1 MRIFLQMEGKS
12 SKTKDSKKEKEKE
25 KSKGNL
31 KKESK
36 EDKSDDES
44 EVTMQYYNKTNLQ
57 FRFIIF
63 KCLEVVSYCQ
73 DEPESPKS
81 DAKEAEKKKKKIR
94 LELHHE
100 HIFLDSNDAYIWIYE
115 PTSIKNIAIGTI
127 IGKNKLAEI

>member
-63 KCLEVVSYCQ
+63 KCLEVVSYC
-73 DEPESPKS
+73 
-81 DAKEAEKKKKKIR
+81 
-94 LELHHE
+94 
-100 HIFLDSNDAYIWIYE
+100 
-115 PTSIKNIAIGTI
+115 
-127 IGKNKLAEI
+127 